1 MADADTNGNSKFVD
15 LLHAQ
20 VKNEFNAHQ
29 QYVALA
35 AWFDAE
41 DLPRLAKH
49 FYRQALEERNHAM
62 MFVQYLLD
70 QGIKVGIPGADSVRN
85 DFGSARELLDL
96 ALQQEKDVTADIVRL
111 AKTARDEGDYIGEQF
126 VQWFLKE
133 QVEEVAQMTTLVN
146 IAARA
151 SDNLFDVENF
161 IARESIGNGG
171 ADSGAPR
178 AAGGSV

>member
-1 MADADTNGNSKFVD
+1 MAEKDSSKFID
-15 LLHAQ
+15 LLHEQ

-62 MFVQYLLD
+62 MIVRYLLD
-70 QGIKVGIPGADSVRN
+70 QGIKVTIPSVDPVRN
-85 DFGSARELLDL
+85 DFSSPRQLLDL

-111 AKTARDEGDYIGEQF
+111 AKAARDEGDYIGEQF
-126 VQWFLKE
+126 MQWFLQE
-133 QVEEVAQMTTLVN
+133 QVEEVAQMSTLVN
-146 IAARA
+146 VASRA
-151 SDNLFDVENF
+151 GDNLFDVENF
-161 IARESIGNGG
+161 IARESIG
-171 ADSGAPR
+171 DSGGSANAPK
-178 AAGGSV
+178 AAGGAI